1 MTDQAEYDQDFFL
14 WSRAQADALRVAAR
28 SGANLPVDW
37 ENVAEEIESLGRSDR
52 RELASRLRVIMEHL
66 LKLRSS
72 AATEP
77 RGGWIDT
84 VLRERSDVAGL
95 LQQSPSLHREV
106 PALIDGERRAAR
118 RIVANARARFGE
130 ALADEPELTEEQVLG
145 DWLP

>member
-1 MTDQAEYDQDFFL
+1 
-14 WSRAQADALRVAAR
+14 
-28 SGANLPVDW
+28 
-37 ENVAEEIESLGRSDR
+37 
-52 RELASRLRVIMEHL
+52 MEHL

-72 AATEP
+72 GATEP

-95 LQQSPSLHREV
+95 LQQSPSLRREV
-106 PALIDGERRAAR
+106 PALIDSERGAAR
-118 RIVANARARFGE
+118 RIAANALARFGE